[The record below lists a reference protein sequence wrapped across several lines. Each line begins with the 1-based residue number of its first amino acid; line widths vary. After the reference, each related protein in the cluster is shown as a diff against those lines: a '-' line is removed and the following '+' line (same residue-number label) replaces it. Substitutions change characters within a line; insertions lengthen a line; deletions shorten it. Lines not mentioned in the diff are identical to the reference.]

1 MWARQSC
8 WWPQIR
14 IEAPGVRN
22 NMAQTAQNSDFLP
35 AVITRSWLNQF
46 AYGWPDFKLKV
57 PNQRAS
63 RLPKRPILMLAPAF
77 FIER

>member
-1 MWARQSC
+1 
-8 WWPQIR
+8 
-14 IEAPGVRN
+14 VRD
-22 NMAQTAQNSDFLP
+22 NMAQSAQNSDFLP

-63 RLPKRPILMLAPAF
+63 YLPKRPILMLAPAF
-77 FIER
+77 SSQDEHFWV